1 LVINGEKMTDINLFI
16 EPDDL
21 KLKINKNKYIKI
33 LDATF
38 YLPDSGLNAEKEY
51 NDKHIT
57 GAVFFDIN
65 KIADPQNSLPHM
77 IPSKEIFSEMM
88 KNLGLN
94 NDDEIIIYDNSPIL
108 SSARAWFL
116 LRYFN
121 HNKIFILKGGIKNWL
136 KHNGMITSDLT
147 VINKGNFT
155 AQNEQ
160 KDLIKSLSN
169 MIELSNKNDQLI
181 LDARSYN
188 RYLGTAKEP
197 RPGLPSGHIPNSKS
211 LPSSDLINKD
221 GILKNE
227 EELKVIFNN
236 NEISQDDSIIATC
249 GSGVSACVISLAL
262 FTLGKFD
269 VPIYDGSWTEWASSG
284 QSIAEG
290 NN

>member
-1 LVINGEKMTDINLFI
+1 MTDINLFI

-21 KLKINKNKYIKI
+21 KLKINKNKNIKI

-51 NDKHIT
+51 SDKHIT

-136 KHNGMITSDLT
+136 KHNGSITSDLT

-155 AQNEQ
+155 AQNE
-160 KDLIKSLSN
+160 KTDLVKSLSN

>member
-1 LVINGEKMTDINLFI
+1 MTDINLFI

-21 KLKINKNKYIKI
+21 KLKINKNKNIKI

-38 YLPDSGLNAEKEY
+38 YLPNSGLNAEKEY

-57 GAVFFDIN
+57 GTVFFDIN
-65 KIADPQNSLPHM
+65 KIADPQNSIPHM

-155 AQNEQ
+155 TQNEK
-160 KDLIKSLSN
+160 KDLVKSLSN

>member
-1 LVINGEKMTDINLFI
+1 MTNKNLFL
-16 EPDDL
+16 EPEDL
-21 KLKINKNKYIKI
+21 KLKIQLNKNLKI

-38 YLPDSGLNAEKEY
+38 YLPDSGLNAEQEY
-51 NDKHIT
+51 NNKHIE

-65 KIADPQNSLPHM
+65 KIADQKNSLPHM

-88 KNLGLN
+88 RNLGLN

-121 HNKIFILKGGIKNWL
+121 HNKILILNGGINNWL
-136 KHNGMITSDLT
+136 NHNGTVTSDST
-147 VINKGNFT
+147 IIHKGNF
-155 AQNEQ
+155 NSHGE
-160 KDLIKSLSN
+160 KKELVKSLSD
-169 MIELSNKNDQLI
+169 MIKVSNKNNTLI
-181 LDARSYN
+181 LDARSYS

-221 GILKNE
+221 GILKNK
-227 EELKVIFNN
+227 EELKLIFKNN
-236 NEISQDDSIIATC
+236 KILQDDSIIATC
-249 GSGVSACVISLAL
+249 GSGVSACVISLAY
-262 FTLGKFD
+262 FTLSKFD

-284 QSIAEG
+284 QIIAEG
-290 NN
+290 KN

>member
-1 LVINGEKMTDINLFI
+1 
-16 EPDDL
+16 
-21 KLKINKNKYIKI
+21 
-33 LDATF
+33 
-38 YLPDSGLNAEKEY
+38 
-51 NDKHIT
+51 
-57 GAVFFDIN
+57 
-65 KIADPQNSLPHM
+65 
-77 IPSKEIFSEMM
+77 MM

-155 AQNEQ
+155 TQNE
-160 KDLIKSLSN
+160 KKNLVKSLSN

-284 QSIAEG
+284 QNIAEG

>member
-1 LVINGEKMTDINLFI
+1 MTDINLFI

-21 KLKINKNKYIKI
+21 KLKINKNKNIKI

-136 KHNGMITSDLT
+136 KHNGSITSDLT

-155 AQNEQ
+155 AQNE
-160 KDLIKSLSN
+160 KTDLIKSLSN

>member
-1 LVINGEKMTDINLFI
+1 MTDINLFI

-136 KHNGMITSDLT
+136 KHNGSITSDLT

-155 AQNEQ
+155 AQNEK

>member
-1 LVINGEKMTDINLFI
+1 MTDINLFI

-51 NDKHIT
+51 NYKHIK

-155 AQNEQ
+155 AQNEK

>member
-1 LVINGEKMTDINLFI
+1 MTDINLFI

-51 NDKHIT
+51 NDKHIK

-65 KIADPQNSLPHM
+65 KIADQQNSLPHM

-88 KNLGLN
+88 QNLGLN

-155 AQNEQ
+155 AQNEK